1 MSDVSEAKP
10 NLSRFE
16 GCILGL
22 AVGDALGMPFEFRSA
37 QQLKKLY
44 GRVTEMVDG
53 PHLKAGQFTD
63 DTLMTIATIESLVAN
78 RGLNPDDLAHRFVAW
93 HESGDL
99 RGIGGTTRQALLALK
114 YGKGWRESGLKS
126 HFAAG
131 NGAAMRAAPFGL
143 LHWNNPEALRAECEA
158 ASLITHR
165 NTEAVAGARAV
176 AFAVARLVTG
186 KADCRDLMHETAA
199 FLPRTEVA
207 RNLQKADGFLAK
219 SKSAEFA
226 LFALGTGGYVVETIA
241 SAFYCFCAS
250 PDNFE
255 ETVITAVMG
264 GDDTDTTASIAG
276 ALSGAHNGIAA
287 IPERWLAVLEDRD
300 RLRAL
305 ARDLYSLACPE

>member
-1 MSDVSEAKP
+1 VSGAPDAKP
-10 NLSRFE
+10 DLPRFE

-22 AVGDALGMPFEFRSA
+22 AVGDAFGMPFEFRSA

-44 GRVTEMVDG
+44 GRVAEMVDG
-53 PHLKAGQFTD
+53 PDLKAGQFTD
-63 DTLMTIATIESLVAN
+63 DTLMTIATLESLIAN
-78 RGLNPDDLAHRFVAW
+78 KGLNPDDLARRFLAW

-114 YGKGWRESGLKS
+114 YGKTWRESGLKS
-126 HFAAG
+126 KFAAG

-143 LHWNNPEALRAECEA
+143 LHWNHPEALRADCEA

-165 NTEAVAGARAV
+165 NTEAVSGARAV
-176 AFAVARLVTG
+176 ALAVAQLATG
-186 KADCRDLMHETAA
+186 KANCRDLMHDTAA
-199 FLPRTEVA
+199 FIPRTEVA

-219 SKSAEFA
+219 NKSAEFA

-241 SAFYCFCAS
+241 SAFYCFCAT

-255 ETVITAVMG
+255 ETVIAAVMG

-276 ALSGAHNGIAA
+276 ALSGAHNGLAG
-287 IPERWLAVLEDRD
+287 IPERWLSVLEDRD
-300 RLRAL
+300 RLLAL
-305 ARDLYSLACPE
+305 ARDLFNLACD